1 MRLKIYNTLTRK
13 KETFEPL
20 VEGKVGIYF
29 CGPTVYSE
37 PHLGHAR
44 GPIVLDVVRRWLE
57 HEGYQVRLVS
67 NITDVGHLT
76 DDADEGEDKL
86 AKRAK
91 LEKLEPMEIAE
102 KYFWRYFDAMSK
114 LGVRKPDIVPRA
126 SGHIPEQIELTQALI
141 DAGHA
146 YEVNGSVY
154 FEVDSWDKYGELS
167 GRDTE
172 DALEGTRVSVR
183 SEKRSSKDFALWKRA
198 EPNHIMRWN
207 SPWGEGFPGWHIECS
222 AMSTKYL
229 GDEFDIHGGGIDLT
243 FPHHECEIAQAKAAG
258 KKFART
264 WMHWNFITLSGE
276 KMAKSKGHFV
286 TLAELFAEHD
296 PLAVRF
302 HLLSTHYR
310 SLSDFSPESLHGST
324 QGLKRLQ
331 DSYREVLRL
340 LGDEIPADETPEAAT
355 PDPLAQYRSRFADAM
370 NDDFNTPQAVATL
383 FDATRDINANLA
395 KSPDTAYLAA
405 SKAFYEDLFVEVL
418 GLPAD
423 ATDGASGHVDT
434 LTGLVSM
441 IAEQRQKARA
451 DRDFR
456 TADALRN
463 RLAELGVVL
472 EDTPEGSRWH
482 LN

>member
-1 MRLKIYNTLTRK
+1 
-13 KETFEPL
+13 
-20 VEGKVGIYF
+20 
-29 CGPTVYSE
+29 
-37 PHLGHAR
+37 
-44 GPIVLDVVRRWLE
+44 
-57 HEGYQVRLVS
+57 
-67 NITDVGHLT
+67 
-76 DDADEGEDKL
+76 
-86 AKRAK
+86 
-91 LEKLEPMEIAE
+91 MEIAE
-102 KYFWRYFDAMSK
+102 KYFWRYFDALQK

-154 FEVDSWDKYGELS
+154 FDVSSWEKYGELS
-167 GRDTE
+167 GRDIE
-172 DALEGTRVSVR
+172 DALEGTRVTVR
-183 SEKRSSKDFALWKRA
+183 SEKRNPQDFALWKRA
-198 EPNHIMRWN
+198 EPNHIMRWE

-340 LGDEIPADETPEAAT
+340 LGDDVISDDVMSDDATAPLT
-355 PDPLAQYRSRFADAM
+355 PDPLSGFRQRFAAAM

-383 FDATRDINANLA
+383 FDAARDINANVNANVA
-395 KSPDTAYLAA
+395 KSPDNAYLAA
-405 SKAFYEDLFVEVL
+405 AKAFYEDLFVEVL

-423 ATDGASGHVDT
+423 KADGASDRYDT
-434 LTGLVSM
+434 LDGLVGL

-451 DRDFR
+451 DRDFH
-456 TADALRN
+456 TADVLRN